1 MTRSILA
8 LLVTL
13 AALQPCAYSQCTD
26 SSTVA
31 ASNYY
36 LLKGSQAREDLA
48 LCIEY
53 RKIDAEVIAQQ
64 DKIQSKLLDE
74 LQKRDERYKKLKRI
88 TTGLAVA
95 LLLFIFV

>member
-36 LLKGSQAREDLA
+36 LLKGAEAREDLA

-74 LQKRDERYKKLKRI
+74 LQKRDERYKKLKLI

>member
-36 LLKGSQAREDLA
+36 LLKGAEAREDLA

-88 TTGLAVA
+88 TTGVAVA

>member
-1 MTRSILA
+1 
-8 LLVTL
+8 
-13 AALQPCAYSQCTD
+13 
-26 SSTVA
+26 
-31 ASNYY
+31 
-36 LLKGSQAREDLA
+36 LA

>member
-36 LLKGSQAREDLA
+36 LIKGAEAREDLA

-53 RKIDAEVIAQQ
+53 RKIDAEVIVQQ

>member
-31 ASNYY
+31 ENNYY
-36 LLKGSQAREDLA
+36 LLKGAQAREDLA

>member
-36 LLKGSQAREDLA
+36 LIKGAQAREDLA